1 MLYEYIRERMLAA
14 PAQTIGDEER
24 RIPYRELLAEAEA
37 LGRRLKKRTDEKY
50 GILCRS
56 ELNAARALLAC
67 LYAEK
72 TAVPLSFRYGEAHT
86 RKIIEAVGLSLAL
99 TDGGIEAL
107 GPAFPET
114 PETEDL
120 SDVALIMSTSGTTG
134 TPKGAMITEKN
145 LLTNLRDIAGY
156 FHIHRED
163 HILIA
168 RPVYHCAVLTG
179 ELLISLVKGLAISF
193 ASGGFNPA
201 LLLRRI
207 REQNVTVLCGTPTLF
222 YHLSSM
228 ALRKQETPPLRVMA
242 VSGECMTPLIAEK
255 MRRAFPDA
263 QIYSVYGLTEASP
276 RVSCLPPEGFDSH
289 PLSVGFPLPSLRV
302 RIVDG
307 ELQVAGDSVM
317 KGYYR
322 NRAATERTVV
332 DGWLHTGDIA
342 EMDAQGRI
350 FIKGRR
356 DSLIIRSGMNIYPQE
371 IENAVK
377 QDDRIADALAFGVRD
392 PAVGERIHLHVVSS
406 LSKQEIYKVCKAR
419 LPGFQLPDV
428 LERVPKIP
436 RNASGKVIRKKG

>member
-24 RIPYRELLAEAEA
+24 RISYRELLNEAET
-37 LGRRLKKRTDEKY
+37 LGKRLKERGEAKY

-67 LYAEK
+67 LYAGK
-72 TAVPLSFRYGEAHT
+72 TAVPLSFRYGETHT
-86 RKIIEAVGLSLAL
+86 RKITEAVRLSHAL
-99 TDGGIEAL
+99 TDGGIEPL
-107 GPAFPET
+107 GPAF

-120 SDVALIMSTSGTTG
+120 SDVALIMCTSGTTG

-145 LLTNLRDIAGY
+145 LLANLRDIAGY
-156 FHIHRED
+156 FHIHHRD
-163 HILIA
+163 HVLIA
-168 RPVYHCAVLTG
+168 RPLYHCAVLTG
-179 ELLISLVKGLAISF
+179 EFLISLVKGLTISF
-193 ASGGFNPA
+193 ASGGFNPTM
-201 LLLRRI
+201 LLRRI

-222 YHLSSM
+222 YHLSAM
-228 ALRKQETPPLRVMA
+228 ALRQRESPPLRVMA
-242 VSGECMTPLIAEK
+242 VSGECMTPLAAEQ

-263 QIYSVYGLTEASP
+263 QIYHVYGLTEASP
-276 RVSCLPPEGFDSH
+276 RVSRLPPERFDDY

-302 RIVDG
+302 RIVNG

-322 NRAATERTVV
+322 NRAATEKAIA

-342 EMDAQGRI
+342 EMDEQGQL
-350 FIKGRR
+350 FIKCRR
-356 DSLIIRSGMNIYPQE
+356 DNLIIRSGMNIYPQE
-371 IENAVK
+371 IENALK
-377 QDDRIADALAFGVRD
+377 QDGRIADALAFGVRD

-406 LSKQEIYKVCKAR
+406 LSKPEIYAVCKAR

-428 LERVPKIP
+428 LELVTEIP
-436 RNASGKVIRKKG
+436 RNASGKVIRKKS